1 VFFLLPGASAPGP
14 GSFALRAR
22 GAEIKNLTTEARRR
36 GELPNA
42 RTKNVNIYE
51 IYVDIILTFLYKYF
65 MADET
70 AMKMYESARERL
82 KELLRQETEIK
93 DQISHWGPIVE
104 QLARLTGEPV
114 DSDIASR
121 INELKQDEASA
132 QGAGQEMGLT
142 EAIRWVFRQPLL
154 LPLTPTQVRDRMAEM
169 GYDLGKYK
177 HVMPPIHNT
186 LKRMKEAGEI
196 KEVDGIGGIGRAYVS
211 AK

>member
-1 VFFLLPGASAPGP
+1 
-14 GSFALRAR
+14 
-22 GAEIKNLTTEARRR
+22 
-36 GELPNA
+36 
-42 RTKNVNIYE
+42 
-51 IYVDIILTFLYKYF
+51 LYKPH

-82 KELLRQETEIK
+82 KELVRQEIEVK
-93 DQISHWGPIVE
+93 EQISHWGPIVE
-104 QLARLTGEPV
+104 QLARLTGETIDP
-114 DSDIASR
+114 DIANR
-121 INELKQDEASA
+121 INELKQDQTAATEA
-132 QGAGQEMGLT
+132 GAEMGLT

-196 KEVDGIGGIGRAYVS
+196 REVDGLGGIGRAYVS
-211 AK
+211 AR

>member
-1 VFFLLPGASAPGP
+1 
-14 GSFALRAR
+14 
-22 GAEIKNLTTEARRR
+22 
-36 GELPNA
+36 
-42 RTKNVNIYE
+42 
-51 IYVDIILTFLYKYF
+51 LYKCN

-70 AMKMYESARERL
+70 ATKMYESARDRL
-82 KELLRQETEIK
+82 KELLRQETGIK
-93 DQISHWGPIVE
+93 EQISHWGPIVE
-104 QLARLTGEPV
+104 QLARLTGETADP
-114 DSDIASR
+114 DIASR
-121 INELKQDEASA
+121 INQLRHDQASA
-132 QGAGQEMGLT
+132 TEAGQEMGLT

-196 KEVDGIGGIGRAYVS
+196 NEVEGIGGIGRAFVS

>member
-1 VFFLLPGASAPGP
+1 MP
-14 GSFALRAR
+14 
-22 GAEIKNLTTEARRR
+22 
-36 GELPNA
+36 
-42 RTKNVNIYE
+42 
-51 IYVDIILTFLYKYF
+51 
-65 MADET
+65 DET
-70 AMKMYESARERL
+70 AIKMYESAREKLR
-82 KELLRQETEIK
+82 ELVRQEIEVK

-104 QLARLTGEPV
+104 QLARLTGETI
-114 DSDIASR
+114 DHEIANR
-121 INELKQDEASA
+121 INELKQDQESV

-169 GYDLGKYK
+169 GYDLTKYK

-196 KEVDGIGGIGRAYVS
+196 REVDGLGGIGRAYVS